1 HLDRPRPSERISLNI
16 ATTLYCVC
24 WVFLLLAIVPGYA
37 FRRNR
42 SGRVLIAA
50 RDNPRA
56 APAYAVNLVR
66 TRLAAFAVAGGMAG
80 LAGVLLSYAQH
91 NIIRDTYSPLY
102 SITVFLAVV
111 IGGLTSVPFAVLGVV
126 SFEAFVL
133 FG

>member
-50 RDNPRA
+50 RDNQRA
-56 APAYAVNLVR
+56 APAYGVNLVR
-66 TRLAAFAVAGGMAG
+66 TRLAAFAVSGGMAG
-80 LAGVLLSYAQH
+80 LAGVLIAYSQH
-91 NIIRDTYSPLY
+91 NVVSSSYSVFE
-102 SITVFLAVV
+102 SIGVFLAKVV
-111 IGGLTSVPFAVLGVV
+111 AGLT
-126 SFEAFVL
+126 
-133 FG
+133 